1 MALTVGTKAPDF
13 KLPST
18 EGKTV
23 SLKELKGKKVVLYF
37 YPKDDTPGCTREACD
52 FRDNLARVKSQGALV
67 YGVSKD
73 SIASHDKFRE
83 KYELPFPLLSDE
95 GNATAQ
101 AYEAFGE
108 KTLYGRKSMGTIR
121 STYLIGEDG
130 KIAAVW
136 SPVKVDGHVDKV
148 LAALKGSEVPAG
160 KPAKSEK
167 PAKSPK
173 SAKKK

>member
-73 SIASHDKFRE
+73 TIASHDKFRE

-148 LAALKGSEVPAG
+148 LAALKGEAADKPTKTT
-160 KPAKSEK
+160 KPAKAAAK
-167 PAKSPK
+167 PAK
-173 SAKKK
+173 KK

>member
-52 FRDNLARVKSQGALV
+52 FRDNLARVKSEGALV

-73 SIASHDKFRE
+73 TIASHDKFRE
-83 KYELPFPLLSDE
+83 KYELPFPLLSDD
-95 GNATAQ
+95 GNEVAKE
-101 AYEAFGE
+101 YEAFGE
-108 KTLYGRKSMGTIR
+108 KNMYGKKVQGTIR

-136 SPVKVDGHVDKV
+136 SPVKVDGHVDNV
-148 LAALKGSEVPAG
+148 LAALKGEA
-160 KPAKSEK
+160 A
-167 PAKSPK
+167 ASPK
-173 SAKKK
+173 KKK

>member
-52 FRDNLARVKSQGALV
+52 FRDNLARVKSEGALV

-73 SIASHDKFRE
+73 TIASHDKFRE
-83 KYELPFPLLSDE
+83 KYELPFPLLSDD
-95 GNATAQ
+95 GNEVAKE
-101 AYEAFGE
+101 YEAFGE
-108 KTLYGRKSMGTIR
+108 KNMYGKKVQGTIR

-148 LAALKGSEVPAG
+148 LAALKGEA
-160 KPAKSEK
+160 A
-167 PAKSPK
+167 ASPK
-173 SAKKK
+173 KKK